1 MEKRAEEREEKFHR
15 PECLLTD
22 LIDFANNLV
31 GNPEFKMQIKVSVIA
46 NWANQ
51 APAEALDKKGKKQK

>member
-22 LIDFANNLV
+22 LIDFANNLQ
-31 GNPEFKMQIKVSVIA
+31 GNFLFSGKLFIFGYIFFCRGLSKVI
-46 NWANQ
+46 Q
-51 APAEALDKKGKKQK
+51 LC